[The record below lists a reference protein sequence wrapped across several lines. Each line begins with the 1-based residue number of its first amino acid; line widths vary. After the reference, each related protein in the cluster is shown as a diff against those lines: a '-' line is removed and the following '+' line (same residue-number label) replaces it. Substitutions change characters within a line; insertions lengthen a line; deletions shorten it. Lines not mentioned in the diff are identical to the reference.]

1 MDDADVD
8 TAEELFERGRVL
20 RVQAEELFRVAAI
33 IREQAQKLTDQA
45 EKSARILAAKKADRV
60 KQERPARVPDECNGS

>member
-1 MDDADVD
+1 MDDAEED
-8 TAEELFERGRVL
+8 TAEELLERGRVL

-33 IREQAQKLTDQA
+33 IREQAKKLTDQA

-60 KQERPARVPDECNGS
+60 K

>member
-1 MDDADVD
+1 MDDAEED
-8 TAEELFERGRVL
+8 TAEELLERGRVL

-45 EKSARILAAKKADRV
+45 EKSARILAAKKADSV
-60 KQERPARVPDECNGS
+60 K